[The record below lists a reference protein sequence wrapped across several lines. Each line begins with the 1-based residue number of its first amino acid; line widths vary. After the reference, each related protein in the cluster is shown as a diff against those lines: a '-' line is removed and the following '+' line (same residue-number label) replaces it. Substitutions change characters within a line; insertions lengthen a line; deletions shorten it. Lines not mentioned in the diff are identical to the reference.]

1 MIDLR
6 SHNIAGPAQN
16 EEVGPPNIAKPG
28 KPTLTCRWQKASDGA
43 LVMVW
48 SVVEATV
55 PTLRVVTSNPN
66 PPLRLESSSN
76 EKLAAPSRPIR
87 RMKSAVERA
96 AIAVLLGA
104 SGFLT
109 WMSFVVEH
117 NDLL

>member
-1 MIDLR
+1 MTDLR
-6 SHNIAGPAQN
+6 GQNAARHVHTEEIGPTK
-16 EEVGPPNIAKPG
+16 IAKPG
-28 KPTLTCRWQKASDGA
+28 KPRLTCRWQRASDGA

-48 SVVEATV
+48 SVVEAKL
-55 PTLRVVTSNPN
+55 PALRVVSTNPN
-66 PPLRLESSSN
+66 PPSRSESSSN
-76 EKLAAPSRPIR
+76 DELAAPSRR
-87 RMKSAVERA
+87 TTRMKSAVERA

>member
-1 MIDLR
+1 MTNLR
-6 SHNIAGPAQN
+6 AQN
-16 EEVGPPNIAKPG
+16 VAGRVHSEETGPTNIAKPG
-28 KPTLTCRWQKASDGA
+28 KPRLTCRWQKASDGA

-48 SVVEATV
+48 SVVEANL
-55 PTLRVVTSNPN
+55 PALRVVSSNPN
-66 PPLRLESSSN
+66 RPPRSEGSSN
-76 EKLAAPSRPIR
+76 DELATTSRRIN

>member
-1 MIDLR
+1 MTDLR
-6 SHNIAGPAQN
+6 GQNAAGLVNN
-16 EEVGPPNIAKPG
+16 EEVGPPNIAKAG
-28 KPTLTCRWQKASDGA
+28 KPRLACRWQRASDGA

-48 SVVEATV
+48 SVVEAKL
-55 PTLRVVTSNPN
+55 PALRVVSTNPN
-66 PPLRLESSSN
+66 PRPESSSN
-76 EKLAAPSRPIR
+76 DELAAPIR
-87 RMKSAVERA
+87 RTNRMKSAIERA